1 MFHGLIRRLL
11 RSLDLV
17 LAATVAPASAP
28 PGEFQLAPVAV
39 GGGRFEQ
46 AAERTLASERLIASC
61 LNSEST
67 HVQFMIEAVQAC
79 ILILLYKTFSSAS
92 GLPHRNFLF
101 LKQAGTEEVIE
112 ARTPGH
118 ALEPWIS

>member
-28 PGEFQLAPVAV
+28 PGEFQLAPAAV

-46 AAERTLASERLIASC
+46 AATVLREP
-61 LNSEST
+61 
-67 HVQFMIEAVQAC
+67 
-79 ILILLYKTFSSAS
+79 LLLVVA
-92 GLPHRNFLF
+92 
-101 LKQAGTEEVIE
+101 
-112 ARTPGH
+112 
-118 ALEPWIS
+118 